1 MRTALGELSD
11 DKRSVAVVASVIGP
25 PTFFALRGRGLTSDE
40 AVRLSLELALP
51 WLERRRDR
59 LDRNDAAWKPKLY
72 PYSPGLIGASRL
84 QLNGRNVDPHA
95 AKRALHR
102 HDQGVRCPSP
112 ECAVPSRGFDDFERS
127 LSPRQY
133 EREPG

>member
-1 MRTALGELSD
+1 MH
-11 DKRSVAVVASVIGP
+11 
-25 PTFFALRGRGLTSDE
+25 
-40 AVRLSLELALP
+40 
-51 WLERRRDR
+51 
-59 LDRNDAAWKPKLY
+59 DAALATRAQRKRYGSRQALD
-72 PYSPGLIGASRL
+72 GLDLTR
-84 QLNGRNVDPHA
+84 A

-112 ECAVPSRGFDDFERS
+112 ECAIPLRGFDDFERS